1 MDISKTLMDRLI
13 AIASKQYAKNDPSH
27 DIDHAL
33 RVLSLSE
40 KIAKV
45 EKADLDVIVPAS
57 LFHDVISYP
66 KDHPKRL
73 LSAEESAKFIKNI
86 LKKDNIFS
94 KEKIDKV
101 YKAIRA
107 CSFTKGIKPTFLEA
121 KILQDADSLESMG
134 AISIMRTF
142 ASTGVMNRRF
152 YDPRDPFCRKRKPND
167 AKFALDLFFTRL
179 LMVQKRLHTKT
190 AKNIAKKRVRFLRL
204 FLAEFNFELA
214 QNI

>member
-1 MDISKTLMDRLI
+1 MNISKAFRDRLI
-13 AIASKQYAKNDPSH
+13 VIASERYAKNDSSH

-40 KIAKV
+40 KIARA
-45 EKADLDVIVPAS
+45 EKADLDVIIPAS

-73 LSAEESAKFIKNI
+73 LSAEKSARFIRNI
-86 LKKDNIFS
+86 LKKDNMFP

-101 YKAIRA
+101 YEAIMV
-107 CSFTKGIKPTFLEA
+107 CSFTKGIIPNFLEA
-121 KILQDADSLESMG
+121 KILQDADSLEAMG

-142 ASTGVMNRRF
+142 SSAGAMNRRF
-152 YDPRDPFCRKRKPND
+152 YDPSDPFCKKRKPND

-179 LMVQKRLHTKT
+179 LVIQKRLHTK
-190 AKNIAKKRVRFLRL
+190 IAKSIAKERVQFLRS
-204 FLAEFNFELA
+204 FSFEVGY
-214 QNI
+214 NVF